1 LDCLFQRRFHLA
13 TERLDLLLDTEP
25 VALGDLYQYH
35 LQIETPR
42 SNLSEAIKWLNVSYV
57 SWFNREGALRDDWR
71 QIGRWKKCL
80 KDPVKS

>member
-1 LDCLFQRRFHLA
+1 MHTYVLM
-13 TERLDLLLDTEP
+13 P
-25 VALGDLYQYH
+25 NQYY

-42 SNLSEAIKWLNVSYV
+42 SNLTEAIKWLNVSYV
-57 SWFNREGALRDDWR
+57 SWFNRKGALRDDWR